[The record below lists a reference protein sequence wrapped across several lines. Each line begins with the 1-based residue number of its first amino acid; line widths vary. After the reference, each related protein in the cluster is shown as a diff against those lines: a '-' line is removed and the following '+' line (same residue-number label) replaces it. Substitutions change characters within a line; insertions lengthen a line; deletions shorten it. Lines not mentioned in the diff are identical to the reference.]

1 MSNLNEK
8 PAFDITRKPLWQRT
22 LVVAGGGAACA
33 LFVLTFFPSAFDQ
46 ASRLIARPI
55 SSAIASD
62 SEKFISPAEARAQKL
77 AGARTA
83 VHGMFVKDSYG
94 CAYVFQYLSARLTL
108 APVLDERKQPVC
120 DK

>member
-8 PAFDITRKPLWQRT
+8 PAADIPRKPLWLRA
-22 LVVAGGGAACA
+22 LIVSGGGTACA
-33 LFVLTFFPSAFDQ
+33 LFTLTFFPSAFEQ
-46 ASRLIARPI
+46 ASRLIAQPI
-55 SSAIASD
+55 SSAIASN

-94 CAYVFQYLSARLTL
+94 CAYMFQYLSARLTL
-108 APVLDERKQPVC
+108 APVLDEHKQPVC